1 MRWGLQLLP
10 YQLLPNTTGGGSK
23 IFVTKAEYRISALDG
38 CDGYGSG
45 AEYSPVIPIVV

>member
-10 YQLLPNTTGGGSK
+10 YQSLPNTTGGSK
-23 IFVTKAEYRISALDG
+23 FFVTKAEYRISALDG
-38 CDGYGSG
+38 RDGYGSG